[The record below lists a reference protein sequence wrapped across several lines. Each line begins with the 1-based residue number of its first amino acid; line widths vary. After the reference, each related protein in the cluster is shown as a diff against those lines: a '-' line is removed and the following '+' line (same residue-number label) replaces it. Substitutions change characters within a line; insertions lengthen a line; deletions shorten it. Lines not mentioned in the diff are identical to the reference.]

1 MESADA
7 QTAQLRAGYDDF
19 VVAAAAADADADAA
33 DAGAAAAA
41 AAAAADGND
50 RFFRPSHCPP
60 PSLPRGQP
68 YALRQNLHCNI
79 EKST

>member
-19 VVAAAAADADADAA
+19 VVVAAAAADADADAA
-33 DAGAAAAA
+33 
-41 AAAAADGND
+41 AAAADGSD

-68 YALRQNLHCNI
+68 YALRQNLHCDI